1 MGRLQQPGMAWAE
14 LKNKLREGMVIWIT
28 LGGLFIL
35 WLAVQN
41 VSDTFFSE
49 TELKDRVRWYGILLE
64 IGSIMSIAWEL
75 NKSLLEANR
84 TPLLYGFLCWV
95 GEWRFIGFRRS
106 PRSVSASAILRGVGS
121 MAAVGTSIITAGT
134 LEERVA
140 HLQRTLQEVQATLG
154 RVSLKVDA
162 SEREF
167 RKLLEQE
174 TAQRAQ
180 ALSTLRENLERQAL
194 GDIRVQV
201 AALMVLILSIFFANA
216 PDEFAV
222 VFNRIGLGGKGH
234 WL

>member
-1 MGRLQQPGMAWAE
+1 
-14 LKNKLREGMVIWIT
+14 
-28 LGGLFIL
+28 
-35 WLAVQN
+35 
-41 VSDTFFSE
+41 
-49 TELKDRVRWYGILLE
+49 
-64 IGSIMSIAWEL
+64 
-75 NKSLLEANR
+75 
-84 TPLLYGFLCWV
+84 
-95 GEWRFIGFRRS
+95 
-106 PRSVSASAILRGVGS
+106 